1 VKKGAYL
8 GRLNH
13 NLQKFRGK
21 IFFYSELKLWKLLPI
36 NVVRSTKCSK
46 EGGKDMRIEAYNQVQ
61 QIYSNNKVNKT
72 QQTKKTSDVRDTVS
86 FSSIGKDIQVAKQA
100 VKATPDVREDLVAS
114 LKAAVKNGTYDVS
127 GEAFADKLL
136 AKFEE
141 ANGLL

>member
-1 VKKGAYL
+1 
-8 GRLNH
+8 
-13 NLQKFRGK
+13 
-21 IFFYSELKLWKLLPI
+21 
-36 NVVRSTKCSK
+36 
-46 EGGKDMRIEAYNQVQ
+46 MRIEAYNQVQ

-72 QQTKKTSDVRDTVS
+72 QQAKKTNDVRDTVS
-86 FSSIGKDIQVAKQA
+86 FSSIGKDAFKNCANLMRDIQVAKQA